1 MKYLIIVCILLNT
14 SCKCKQAS
22 KTTSLKDDVLV
33 YYSKS
38 SCRTT
43 CPVYDLWIYEDGS
56 MSYSGIDNVAIK
68 GIVKSRLNAEE
79 LMELKTMLYK
89 EPYKKLPFKRVLDK
103 SITTLQFSKGIY
115 KYYSIEVNDF
125 VKKIDAKIARILDKI
140 ISDHTYYDKN

>member
-1 MKYLIIVCILLNT
+1 
-14 SCKCKQAS
+14 
-22 KTTSLKDDVLV
+22 
-33 YYSKS
+33 
-38 SCRTT
+38 
-43 CPVYDLWIYEDGS
+43 